1 MKFGHEHLSDL
12 SSVLSHERGELI
24 KKCGDVVGTGTCFRM
39 SLKTHGRSIEKFQ
52 PLQRP
57 VKKTGV
63 NPGYIF
69 RKCRFID
76 GKAVVLTCNR
86 DAMRTAVR
94 DRVVGPVVTEFHLD
108 GLSPGGKP
116 HNLMA

>member
-52 PLQRP
+52 ALKRP
-57 VKKTGV
+57 VKKTRV
-63 NPGYIF
+63 NAGYVF
-69 RKCRFID
+69 GKCRLID
-76 GKAVVLTCNR
+76 GKAVVLAC
-86 DAMRTAVR
+86 D
-94 DRVVGPVVTEFHLD
+94 
-108 GLSPGGKP
+108 
-116 HNLMA
+116 